1 VFNKIKSQILLIT
14 ASFVLLLGSQ
24 VFLSRSTQT
33 AFENGLDLTKQA
45 VLKVS
50 LVVGLE
56 RDVIDLQRNVLIYKE
71 SASESAIARFNNIMQ
86 DTEIRLLELEKLTS
100 TIKKNEEYHD
110 YISRMRSHLS
120 NYDDN
125 FRSVIVGRTERQN
138 LYENR
143 LVFGSDLIDPN
154 VLSPNENETDSPN
167 EFINF
172 ETPQHNIV
180 RAENLLLQYL
190 ISPDFEHVAAF
201 QQQIAEARK
210 AVLLNQYS
218 HGAFPRVI
226 EKLDQAETDFLQL
239 TQITRGYLFLVN
251 VVMAGSANEF
261 LFLAREL
268 NRLVSENLAITNQ
281 EVKQTIE
288 DTRLRS
294 DIFSTIGILLAAITA
309 LFLGYRIM
317 VPINIITQVFE
328 RLTKGQTISS
338 IPGLTRK
345 DEIGKLAQA
354 ADVFQEKN
362 QQTTGLLEQSQ
373 MLNAKQEVLNQELLE
388 SNRIAEQATAS
399 KSTFLA
405 NMSHEIRTPMNGIVG
420 LLELTQ
426 KTKLTKTQQGY
437 LDKLA
442 YSSRILMT
450 LINDILDFSKIE
462 AGKLDI
468 EKIEFSPQSVFDN
481 ILANISSRGQEKNLN
496 IHCYIDPYLPG
507 TLIGDP
513 LRISQVMLNL
523 CSNAIKFTRNGSV
536 DINITFEKNSQNDE
550 ILLCVDVIDTG
561 IGMTE
566 EQLDKVFNA
575 FTQADDTTS
584 RNFGGTGLGLAIVK
598 HLVEL
603 MNGTV
608 HAVSEP
614 NRGST
619 FSVKFCLLSQY
630 ASQSTFDFLDVSQ
643 NTLYYFSSGR
653 EGLIKDNYFECTGAN
668 YHHFPITELE
678 AIIPDIQIDDVV
690 VIDIANQEA
699 HLKIWQQIKTLTEKG
714 IEIGF
719 VTDSQPSSL
728 PNQLNNEWP
737 CTCLTHPFTNQQFS
751 NYLVGLYKLTTSE
764 EEQINSR
771 EEQQQGKYEGHILL
785 VEDNHINQVVA
796 GEMLKSLGL
805 TFDIAE
811 DGQQAVTKIINSPQY
826 DVVLMDIQMPVMDGY
841 EATATLREQGLDE
854 LVICGLS
861 ANAMKQDYTKARK
874 VGMNDYLTKP
884 LKQISLERMLKKHL
898 HPKLDKAKAAST
910 S

>member
-1 VFNKIKSQILLIT
+1 
-14 ASFVLLLGSQ
+14 
-24 VFLSRSTQT
+24 
-33 AFENGLDLTKQA
+33 QA